1 VHILLL
7 LCTKTPSSLF
17 VNVLNFCSSNS
28 TSTSIRSMFY
38 WKHCSEQPY
47 SQLNSRAARDGSVT
61 VMTLFSNNRLCK
73 ELFLT
78 NRCNGRQQVYTS
90 SIYAWSWRSVMAA
103 YMIHIKLTLVNFP
116 RYDTFDMYCI
126 KPFNT
131 SWYRKLLRTKKK
143 T

>member
-1 VHILLL
+1 MNALP
-7 LCTKTPSSLF
+7 TS
-17 VNVLNFCSSNS
+17 NVFS
-28 TSTSIRSMFY
+28 T
-38 WKHCSEQPY
+38 
-47 SQLNSRAARDGSVT
+47 SRAARDGSVT
-61 VMTLFSNNRLCK
+61 VIRLCK

-131 SWYRKLLRTKKK
+131 S
-143 T
+143 